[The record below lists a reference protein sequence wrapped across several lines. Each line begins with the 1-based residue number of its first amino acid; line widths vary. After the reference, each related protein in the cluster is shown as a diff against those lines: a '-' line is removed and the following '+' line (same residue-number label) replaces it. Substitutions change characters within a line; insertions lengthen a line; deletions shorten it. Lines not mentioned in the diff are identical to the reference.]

1 MKYLS
6 NYMEEGQ
13 SALFKEM
20 KVFFA
25 FNNKQ
30 FKEGMKK
37 HNLSKKNK
45 IVSLGQGMYCPKKNG
60 FKVLNA
66 LDGIYK
72 LAIERD
78 IKENGIESIIYREL
92 SNHECFWSGDIT
104 DCVEK
109 LSDYPIIKEEII
121 EVFNKKYKKESLK
134 F

>member
-6 NYMEEGQ
+6 DYMEEGQ

-25 FNNKQ
+25 FSDKQ
-30 FKEGMKK
+30 FEEGLKK

-45 IVSLGQGMYCPKKNG
+45 IASLGQGMFCPKKNG
-60 FKVLNA
+60 FKVVNA
-66 LDGIYK
+66 LEGIYK

-78 IKENGIESIIYREL
+78 IKENGIENIIYREL
-92 SNHECFWSGDIT
+92 SNHECFYTSDIT

-109 LSDYPIIKEEII
+109 LSDYPINKEEII
-121 EVFNKKYKKESLK
+121 EVFHKNYQKELLK